1 MPLVDR
7 KFVEDLIE
15 WPDARTNVAG
25 KSTTSATHTDGLP
38 IYVDFANSVIDI
50 EDLRGED
57 AGQIERRSYSG
68 IISRLKRLV
77 SPIKKSTVENSEN
90 FIEALKALNPEP
102 VVLVIGGGTV
112 GQGMD
117 VVYEDPAIK
126 LVAFDIYPSSNI
138 HFVAD
143 AHNIPIQSDTFDG
156 VVVQAVLEHVLRPE
170 VVVEEIWRV
179 LKPEGLVY
187 AETPFMQQVHEG
199 PYDFTRFTESGHR
212 YLFRR
217 FHRVKSGSSGGPG
230 TQMIW
235 SIDYLFRGLFR
246 SRKAGSL
253 AKLAFFW
260 LRYLDHLIPES
271 YAVDGASG
279 VFFLGRK
286 ASNTVSAKEI
296 IADYRGAQ

>member
-1 MPLVDR
+1 MPLADR
-7 KFVEDLIE
+7 KIVDSLVD
-15 WPDARTNVAG
+15 WPDTAPDPAG
-25 KSTTSATHTDGLP
+25 ATTTSATQSDGLP

-50 EDLRGED
+50 DDLKGAD
-57 AGQIERRSYSG
+57 AGQIERRHYSG
-68 IISRLKRLV
+68 LIGRLKRLV
-77 SPIKKSTVENSEN
+77 SPIKESTLENTQA
-90 FIEALKALNPEP
+90 FMRALKATNPEP

-117 VVYEDPAIK
+117 ALYEDPAIK
-126 LVAFDIYPSSNI
+126 LVALDIYPSPEI

-143 AHNIPIQSDTFDG
+143 AHNIPIQNGAFDG

-170 VVVEEIWRV
+170 VVVAEIWRV
-179 LKPEGLVY
+179 LKPGGLVY

-212 YLFRR
+212 YLFRQ
-217 FHRVKSGSSGGPG
+217 FDRVTSGSSGGPG

-246 SRKAGSL
+246 SRKVGSI

-260 LRYLDHLIPES
+260 LRYLDHLIPEE

-279 VFFLGRK
+279 VFFLGKK
-286 ASNTVSAKEI
+286 AAHTITAKDI
-296 IADYRGAQ
+296 IAQYRGAQ